1 MSNFTLSL
9 GIDSLEITAQSI
21 DNKGNI
27 IFDVKGNIIFDVK
40 SRKTDTPCRIC
51 GKLINKQ
58 HGYGEVLT
66 VQHLS
71 ILDQPVYLRIRVVR
85 YQCLD
90 CDNHPTTSKSYDWM
104 ERKSKTTRALDT
116 YMNRQL
122 IHSTVEDVSKKEKIS
137 YDVVESDL
145 NREVKKTVDWSE
157 YKDLTTLGIDEIA
170 LRKGQNDYVTIISTK
185 TKEDALSVIA
195 VLPDRRKETVKTFL
209 DSIPDS
215 LKKTV
220 KSVCTDMCDSFVQ
233 SASEVFGSRVV
244 VIDRYHVAKL
254 YRDPLDQLR
263 IKEMKRLKSELSQ
276 EEYAQLEN
284 IMWILRKKHE
294 CLSKDERQ
302 QLDRLYKHS
311 PELKEMHRLA
321 LKLTTIFNTHH
332 SRKTAF
338 TKMNRWIES
347 VEKSE
352 LSGFGSF
359 IRTLKKYKVTILN
372 YFKERKNRGFVEGLN
387 NKIKVI
393 KRRCYGLY
401 KTESIFQRLFLDL
414 KGYQVFA

>member
-9 GIDSLEITAQSI
+9 GIDTLEITAQSI

-27 IFDVKGNIIFDVK
+27 IFDVKSTK
-40 SRKTDTPCRIC
+40 ADTPCRIC

-71 ILDQPVYLRIRVVR
+71 ILDQSVYLRIRVVR
-85 YQCLD
+85 YQCQD
-90 CDNHPTTSKSYDWM
+90 CDDHPTTSESYDWM
-104 ERKSKTTRALDT
+104 ERKAKTTKALDA
-116 YMNRQL
+116 YINRQL

-137 YDVVESDL
+137 YDVVESAL
-145 NREVKKTVDWSE
+145 NREVRKTVDWSE

-185 TKEDALSVIA
+185 TKEGHLSVIA
-195 VLPDRRKETVKTFL
+195 VLPDRRKETVKSFL
-209 DSIPDS
+209 ESIPES
-215 LKKTV
+215 LKRTV

-276 EEYAQLEN
+276 EEYTQLEN
-284 IMWILRKKHE
+284 MMWVLRKKHE
-294 CLSKDERQ
+294 CLSKTEKQ
-302 QLDRLYKHS
+302 QLDFLYKHS
-311 PELKEMHRLA
+311 PDLKEMHRLA
-321 LKLTTIFNTHH
+321 LKLTNIFNTHH
-332 SRKTAF
+332 NRKTAF

-352 LSGFGSF
+352 LSGFASF
-359 IRTLKKYKVTILN
+359 LRTLKKYKVTILN
-372 YFKERKNRGFVEGLN
+372 YFKERKNSGFVEGLN